1 MTKVFSKALMMSED
15 VQSYVGSTRFY
26 ESEAPA
32 EIFDGAFVVLGD
44 LDADKVYG
52 GGAVDYNVYKSS
64 APTADNQVMVVVD
77 IAGISEGVIA
87 GNTYKIGNKL
97 VDLKAQAGFPVRFR
111 RLALGDKFW
120 LGEGNFVE
128 APNGRAYATCTGG
141 SMLLNPTSDMPYG
154 GKFGVKI
161 VATQDLVVGQTVAK
175 NSADKYEQLYLC
187 EVISLR
193 S

>member
-26 ESEAPA
+26 ESETPA

-52 GGAVDYNVYKSS
+52 DGAVDYNVYKSS

-111 RLALGDKFW
+111 RLAMNDKFW

-128 APNGRAYATCTGG
+128 APNNRAYATCTAG
-141 SMLLNPTSDMPYG
+141 SMQLTPSSDAPDG
-154 GKFGVKI
+154 TKFGVKI
-161 VATQDLVVGQTVAK
+161 IATQDLVVGQTVAK
-175 NSADKYEQLYLC
+175 NAADAYEQLYLC
-187 EVISLR
+187 EVVSLR